1 MLRRSV
7 PRRFLEALLFAYLL
21 ATFTRTF
28 VLQGI
33 AIPSGSM
40 EPTLLRGDHVVVNKL
55 IFGLPGAGLLPGRAI
70 RRGDVVL
77 VRPSEGAGQL
87 LIKRCLGLPGETIEI
102 HDNRVLIDGVE
113 IDESGFLPPFS
124 GLYAGLSPTTIA
136 ADSYFLLGDS
146 RGVSI
151 DSRQLGAVRSTTI
164 LGRVQIIYW
173 SYDNAVGHERKLPR
187 ALGFMRQF
195 AAQTRWR
202 RTFQLVR

>member
-1 MLRRSV
+1 VLRRSV

-40 EPTLLRGDHVVVNKL
+40 EPTLVRGDHVVVNKL
-55 IFGLPGAGLLPGRAI
+55 IFGLPGAGPLPGRAI

-77 VRPSEGAGQL
+77 VRPSEGAGRL

-113 IDESGFLPPFS
+113 IDESGFLPPFL
-124 GLYAGLSPTTIA
+124 GLYAELSPTTIA
-136 ADSYFLLGDS
+136 ADSYFLLGGW
-146 RGVSI
+146 RIVTK
-151 DSRQLGAVRSTTI
+151 DSRQLGAVPATTI

-173 SYDNAVGHERKLPR
+173 SYDDAADLDRKLPR
-187 ALGFMRQF
+187 ALGFMRHL